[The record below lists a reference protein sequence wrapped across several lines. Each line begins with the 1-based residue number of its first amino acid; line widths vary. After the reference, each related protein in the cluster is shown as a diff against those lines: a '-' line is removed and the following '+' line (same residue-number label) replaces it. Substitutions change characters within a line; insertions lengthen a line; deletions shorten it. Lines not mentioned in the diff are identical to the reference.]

1 MNNAPMNT
9 QQNGGKLTF
18 SQAIIKPKWQKM
30 ILDTLSDPKR
40 KDRFVAAI
48 TSAVAINPSLQEC
61 EPGSILT
68 AGLLGETLNLS
79 PSPQMGQYYMVPFY
93 DKKANVRKAT
103 FQLGYKGYLQLA
115 LRSGQY
121 KKLNVVEVKA
131 GELLSFNPFTEEIVV
146 SAIENPLQREQTET
160 VGYYGFFELMNGFQ
174 KSMFWSRE
182 KMESHAKKYSK
193 SYGSFWGQYFDQMAK
208 KTLLRSLISK
218 WGIMSQDMETAYLS
232 EEQGT
237 EHTVE
242 NVTGFAT
249 PNTQNN
255 LNPPVNQVEYPQG
268 NPVYQNQAPPVDVY
282 PESTL
287 TPPPEQM
294 YPEPQVVSLDDI

>member
-9 QQNGGKLTF
+9 QQNGGKLSF
-18 SQAIIKPKWQKM
+18 SQEINKPKWQQS
-30 ILDTLSDPKR
+30 ILNTLSDPKR
-40 KDRFVAAI
+40 KDRFVTAI
-48 TSAVAINPSLQEC
+48 ISAVAMNPALQEC
-61 EPGSILT
+61 EHGSILT
-68 AGLLGETLNLS
+68 AGLIGETLNLS
-79 PSPQMGQYYMVPFY
+79 PSPQMGQYYMVPY
-93 DKKANVRKAT
+93 KNRDTGISSAS

-121 KKLNVVEVKA
+121 RKMNVVEVKE
-131 GELLSFNPFTEEIVV
+131 GELISYNPFTEEIVV
-146 SAIENPLQREQTET
+146 SAIEDPREREQSKTI
-160 VGYYGFFELMNGFQ
+160 GYYGFFELMNGFQ
-174 KSMFWSRE
+174 KSVYWSRST
-182 KMESHAKKYSK
+182 MEAYARKHTK
-193 SYGSFWGQYFDQMAK
+193 SYGSFWGKYFDQMAK
-208 KTLLRSLISK
+208 KTLIRILISK
-218 WGIMSQDMETAYLS
+218 WGIMSSDMETAYLS

>member
-9 QQNGGKLTF
+9 QQNGGKLSF
-18 SQAIIKPKWQKM
+18 SQAITKPQWQKM

-48 TSAVAINPSLQEC
+48 TSAVAINPALQEC

-79 PSPQMGQYYMVPFY
+79 PSPQMGQYYMVPY
-93 DKKANVRKAT
+93 GKKAT

-121 KKLNVVEVKA
+121 KKLNVVEVKD
-131 GELLSFNPFTEEIVV
+131 GELLSYNPFTEEIMV

-182 KMESHAKKYSK
+182 KMETHAKKYSK
-193 SYGSFWGQYFDQMAK
+193 TYSKGGFWSNHFDQMAK

-218 WGIMSQDMETAYLS
+218 WGIMSQEMETAYLS
-232 EEQGT
+232 EEQSM
-237 EHTVE
+237 ESTVKNE
-242 NVTGFAT
+242 TSYT
-249 PNTQNN
+249 TSSTQNN
-255 LNPPVNQVEYPQG
+255 LNPPVMQGELPQN
-268 NPVYQNQAPPVDVY
+268 NPVYQNQAPPMDVY
-282 PESTL
+282 PESNL

-294 YPEPQVVSLDDI
+294 YSQPEVVSLDDI